1 MTNAPTRRSELK
13 RLPERGAY
21 DRPTIDAILDDGMLC
36 HLGFI
41 SDGGPVV
48 IPTLYARRG
57 DEVLIH
63 GSAASRM
70 LRGLAGGLDVCLTVS
85 HIDGIVLARSAFHHS
100 INYRSVVLF
109 GIAKEIVD
117 LDARAEAL
125 DYITDSLVPGRI
137 GHLRPM
143 TEQEIRG
150 TKVLALPISEAS
162 AKIRCGPPGD
172 DPEDEDPALWAGII
186 PVSRTAGTPQPD
198 AITDVSTSVPD
209 HVTEWVAR

>member
-1 MTNAPTRRSELK
+1 MTNLPTQRSELK

-41 SDGGPVV
+41 ADGGPVV

-57 DEVLIH
+57 DEVLFH

-70 LRGLAGGLDVCLTVS
+70 LRGLASGLEVCLTVS
-85 HIDGIVLARSAFHHS
+85 HLDGIVLARSAFHHS

-109 GIAKEIVD
+109 GIAEELVD

-137 GHLRPM
+137 AHLRPM

-150 TKVLALPISEAS
+150 TKVLALPIREAT

-172 DPEDEDPALWAGII
+172 EPEDEDPTLWAGII

>member
-13 RLPERGAY
+13 RLPERGTH

-63 GSAASRM
+63 GSPASRM
-70 LRGLAGGLDVCLTVS
+70 LRGLASGLEVCLTVS
-85 HIDGIVLARSAFHHS
+85 QIDGIVLARSAFHHS

-109 GIAKEIVD
+109 GTAEELVD

-125 DYITDSLVPGRI
+125 EYITDSLVPGRI
-137 GHLRPM
+137 AHLRPM
-143 TEQEIRG
+143 TDQEIRG
-150 TKVLALPISEAS
+150 TKVLALPITVAS
-162 AKIRCGPPGD
+162 AKVRSGPPGD
-172 DPEDEDPALWAGII
+172 DPEDEDPALWAGVI

-209 HVTEWVAR
+209 HVAEWTAR

>member
-1 MTNAPTRRSELK
+1 MTNLPTQRSELK

-41 SDGGPVV
+41 ADGGPVV

-57 DEVLIH
+57 DEVLFH

-70 LRGLAGGLDVCLTVS
+70 LRGLASGLEVCLTVS
-85 HIDGIVLARSAFHHS
+85 HLDGIVLARSAFHHS

-109 GIAKEIVD
+109 GIAEELVD

-137 GHLRPM
+137 AHLRPM

-150 TKVLALPISEAS
+150 TKVLAYRSERHLRRFA
-162 AKIRCGPPGD
+162 AVRPAMNLRTRIPPCGR
-172 DPEDEDPALWAGII
+172 A
-186 PVSRTAGTPQPD
+186 
-198 AITDVSTSVPD
+198 
-209 HVTEWVAR
+209 

>member
-13 RLPERGAY
+13 RLPERGTH

-63 GSAASRM
+63 GSSASRM
-70 LRGLAGGLDVCLTVS
+70 LRGLASGLEVCLTVS

-109 GIAKEIVD
+109 GIAEELVD
-117 LDARAEAL
+117 LDERAEAL

-137 GHLRPM
+137 AQLRPT
-143 TEQEIRG
+143 TEQEVRG
-150 TKVLALPISEAS
+150 TKVLVLPITEAS
-162 AKIRCGPPGD
+162 AKVRSGPPGD
-172 DPEDEDPALWAGII
+172 DPEDEDPALWAGVI

-198 AITDVSTSVPD
+198 AITDVLTSVPD
-209 HVTEWVAR
+209 HVVEWTAR

>member
-1 MTNAPTRRSELK
+1 MTNAPTQRSELK

-137 GHLRPM
+137 AHLRPM